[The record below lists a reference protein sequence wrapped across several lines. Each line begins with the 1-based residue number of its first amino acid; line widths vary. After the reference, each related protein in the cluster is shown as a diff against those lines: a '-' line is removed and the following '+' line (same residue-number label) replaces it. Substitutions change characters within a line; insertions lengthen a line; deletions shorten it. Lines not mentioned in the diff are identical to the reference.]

1 MALAKNIF
9 IKSKMNKDLDERLVG
24 KGEYRDAQNINV
36 SRSEGDDVGSVEN
49 LLGNELTANL
59 TTSTIYDNKQVIG
72 QYVDQSKERGFFYI
86 TDHFDN

>member
-49 LLGNELTANL
+49 VLGNELVTESANG
-59 TTSTIYDNKQVIG
+59 IP
-72 QYVDQSKERGFFYI
+72 E
-86 TDHFDN
+86 